1 MPIVDVAA
9 TGQNIKRMMQ
19 AQGMSVRD
27 LQRVF
32 GFSTGQAIYKWFQGK
47 SLPTIDNM
55 VILARIFNVKVDDI
69 LIMQW

>member
-32 GFSTGQAIYKWFQGK
+32 GFTTGQAIYKWFQGK
-47 SLPTIDNM
+47 CLPTIDNM
-55 VILARIFNVKVDDI
+55 VILAKIFHVKVDDI
-69 LIMQW
+69 LIMQ

>member
-32 GFSTGQAIYKWFQGK
+32 GFTTGQAIYKWFQGK

>member
-1 MPIVDVAA
+1 MPIVDVTA

-32 GFSTGQAIYKWFQGK
+32 GFTTGQAIYKWFQGK
-47 SLPTIDNM
+47 CLPTIDNM
-55 VILARIFNVKVDDI
+55 VILAKIFHVKVDDI
-69 LIMQW
+69 LIMQ